1 MVIPDGR
8 ACGAVQI
15 EALGALVVVS
25 FDAPTAA
32 PWISRDAGL
41 TWEPLRSL
49 RGAGRLALASQD
61 GVPVLYAACFVESLD
76 RGRVVRC
83 ALDGRLSVE
92 GVLDL
97 ELVRAV
103 HPNAASGEADGD
115 QRVHTLRVEPL
126 RDPTRV
132 WVGCGLGLV
141 QVDLPDGER

>member
-15 EALGALVVVS
+15 EALGALVVVN
-25 FDAPTAA
+25 FDSPSAA
-32 PWISRDAGL
+32 PWMSRDAGL
-41 TWEPLRSL
+41 TWAPLRSL
-49 RGAGRLALASQD
+49 RGASRLALASQ
-61 GVPVLYAACFVESLD
+61 GGSPVLYAACFVESLD

-83 ALDGRLSVE
+83 VLDGRLDVE
-92 GVLDL
+92 GVIDLDL
-97 ELVRAV
+97 VCAA

-126 RDPTRV
+126 RDPSRV

-141 QVDLPDGER
+141 QVDLPDEAR